1 MPVAFRDSRT
11 DGRGRDVAIL
21 GARRPPW
28 LTRPLLMV
36 VLLTVGA
43 GLAQFSVTTVIG
55 DVAAHFG
62 EQAQGDDLASELGM
76 PATTIGLSLA
86 IIRLSSLG
94 ALPITAL
101 GDRFGRRRMLLTA
114 AVVGLGLTAL
124 AAAAPHYWVY
134 VALVAAA
141 RLGLSTIN
149 NLNGVIVAE
158 EVASRH
164 RAWGLSLLAVAFGI
178 GSGTVAVTRGLL
190 PGDPSFRVVT
200 AFALVPL
207 LALPLLAR
215 AIREPR
221 IATEALV
228 DQGIPGRIP
237 AGWRLRVLTLALLTG
252 TLSVASGPAFT
263 FLFVYGE
270 RVVGATPGQMSMLI
284 LASGPTGLLGVLAG
298 RYGADRVGRRLT
310 AAAAMALTGTA
321 VFIGYSGGLAALVV
335 GYLLTLAGAGAF
347 SSPFGSLAAELVPT
361 RARATAAGWMMVAGV
376 LGGVGGLAAFG
387 ALADAT
393 GTFATAARLLGL
405 GAATL
410 CVGFALVPETR
421 GMELD
426 DEVPGDLAK
435 GRRRHGPSA
444 RTAPPTPPPDDGR

>member
-1 MPVAFRDSRT
+1 M
-11 DGRGRDVAIL
+11 AIL
-21 GARRPPW
+21 RARRPSW

-36 VLLTVGA
+36 VLLTIGA

-62 EQAQGDDLASELGM
+62 EQTQGDDLASELGM

-94 ALPITAL
+94 ALPVTAL
-101 GDRFGRRRMLLTA
+101 GDRLGRRRMLLTA
-114 AVVGLGLTAL
+114 AGAGLGLTVLAAL
-124 AAAAPHYWVY
+124 APAYWVY

-141 RLGLSTIN
+141 RVGLSTIN

-178 GSGTVAVTRGLL
+178 GSGTVAVTRGVL

-215 AIREPR
+215 SIREPR
-221 IATEALV
+221 IATEAIA

-237 AGWRLRVLTLALLTG
+237 KGWRLRVLTLSLLTG
-252 TLSVASGPAFT
+252 ALSVASGPAFT

-270 RVVGATPGQMSMLI
+270 RVVGATPGQMSLLI
-284 LASGPTGLLGVLAG
+284 LASGPAGLAGVLAG
-298 RYGADRVGRRLT
+298 RYGADRLGRRLT
-310 AAAAMALTGTA
+310 AAMAMAVTGTA
-321 VFIGYSGGLAALVV
+321 VFVGYSGGLAALTV

-347 SSPFGSLAAELVPT
+347 SSPFGSLVAELVPT
-361 RARATAAGWMMVAGV
+361 RARATTAGWMMVSGV

-405 GAATL
+405 GAASL

-426 DEVPGDLAK
+426 DEVPGRPTRGHAT
-435 GRRRHGPSA
+435 RMAHGASTTDRA
-444 RTAPPTPPPDDGR
+444 APPDGEATGR

>member
-1 MPVAFRDSRT
+1 
-11 DGRGRDVAIL
+11 VAIL
-21 GARRPPW
+21 HARRPSW

-36 VLLTVGA
+36 VLLTIGT

-62 EQAQGDDLASELGM
+62 EQAHGDDLASELGM

-94 ALPITAL
+94 ALPVTAL
-101 GDRFGRRRMLLTA
+101 ADRLGRRRMLLTA
-114 AVVGLGLTAL
+114 ASVGLSLTAL
-124 AAAAPHYWVY
+124 AALAPAYWAY
-134 VALVAAA
+134 VAMVAAA
-141 RLGLSTIN
+141 RIGLSTIN
-149 NLNGVIVAE
+149 NLNGVMVAE

-178 GSGTVAVTRGLL
+178 GSGTVAVTRGIL
-190 PGDPSFRVVT
+190 PGEPSFRVVT

-207 LALPLLAR
+207 LVLPLLAR
-215 AIREPR
+215 SIREPR
-221 IATEALV
+221 IATEAV
-228 DQGIPGRIP
+228 TDQGFPGRIP
-237 AGWRLRVLTLALLTG
+237 VGWRLRVLTLALLTG
-252 TLSVASGPAFT
+252 ALSVASGPAFT

-270 RVVGATPGQMSMLI
+270 RVVGATPGQMSLLI

-298 RYGADRVGRRLT
+298 RYGADRVGRRVT
-310 AAAAMALTGTA
+310 AGTAMAVTGCA
-321 VFIGYSGGLAALVV
+321 VFVGYSGGFAALVA
-335 GYLLTLAGAGAF
+335 GYLLTLAGSGAF
-347 SSPFGSLAAELVPT
+347 ASPFGSLAAELVPT
-361 RARATAAGWMMVAGV
+361 RARATTAGWMMVAGV

-405 GAATL
+405 GAAAL

-426 DEVPGDLAK
+426 EE
-435 GRRRHGPSA
+435 A
-444 RTAPPTPPPDDGR
+444 R

>member
-1 MPVAFRDSRT
+1 MPVACRDSRT
-11 DGRGRDVAIL
+11 DGRGRNVAIL
-21 GARRPPW
+21 GARRPSW

-36 VLLTVGA
+36 ALLTVGT

-62 EQAQGDDLASELGM
+62 EQATGDDLASELGM

-94 ALPITAL
+94 ALPVTAL
-101 GDRFGRRRMLLTA
+101 ADRLGRRRMLLTA
-114 AVVGLGLTAL
+114 ASAGLGLTAL
-124 AAAAPHYWVY
+124 AAMAPAYWAY

-141 RLGLSTIN
+141 RVGLSTIN

-200 AFALVPL
+200 AFALIPL

-221 IATEALV
+221 IATDALV

-252 TLSVASGPAFT
+252 ALSVASGPAFT

-270 RVVGATPGQMSMLI
+270 RVVGATPGQMSLLI

-298 RYGADRVGRRLT
+298 RYGADRLGRRLT
-310 AAAAMALTGTA
+310 AGAAMAVTGTA
-321 VFIGYSGGLAALVV
+321 VFVGYSGGFAALAV
-335 GYLLTLAGAGAF
+335 GYLLTLAGSGAF
-347 SSPFGSLAAELVPT
+347 ASPFGSLAAELVPT

-376 LGGVGGLAAFG
+376 VGGVGGLAAFG

-405 GAATL
+405 GAAAL
-410 CVGFALVPETR
+410 CVGFVLVPETR

-426 DEVPGDLAK
+426 DEVPGDAER
-435 GRRRHGPSA
+435 GRGRHPSA
-444 RTAPPTPPPDDGR
+444 RTTPPTSSPDGDG